1 MVCQECGG
9 KTEVT
14 HNRSFPQYIRRR
26 RVCKE
31 CGAVMTTYE
40 TLKPPG
46 ERYPMGRSHSM
57 SKVKEEHKENNLL
70 CKYNVGVVCQIPLK
84 DRPCGKCGWRP
95 SVEQK
100 RKKQIEIERGILPPD
115 PVEEPTKQE
124 KLLGMDDAELAKI
137 VRKMIQEGS

>member
-1 MVCQECGG
+1 
-9 KTEVT
+9 
-14 HNRSFPQYIRRR
+14 
-26 RVCKE
+26 
-31 CGAVMTTYE
+31 MTTYE

-100 RKKQIEIERGILPPD
+100 RKKQIEKDIPD
-115 PVEEPTKQE
+115 GTTRQGGHVSE
-124 KLLGMDDAELAKI
+124 KH
-137 VRKMIQEGS
+137 